1 MHYQF
6 DFSVVWT
13 NWRFLLSGLVIT
25 LEVTSLA
32 LLFASLIGVVVGVG
46 RVSRH
51 SLFRLPAF
59 AVIGVLRNTP
69 TLVQLIWVYY
79 CLPIFLGFS
88 VTPVMAAVI
97 ALSLTGGAYLAEIVR
112 GGIQGIDRGQIE
124 AAHTIG
130 LSDLQTMRFVVLP
143 QALRLMVAPFVNE
156 FITLLKFSSLASVI
170 GVADLTYTAQEL
182 SSSAFRPIETFT
194 FLGIEYFVLCSVLSS
209 LARLVSG
216 RFAVP
221 A

>member
-1 MHYQF
+1 MSCATRRRW
-6 DFSVVWT
+6 FSS
-13 NWRFLLSGLVIT
+13 FGL
-25 LEVTSLA
+25 
-32 LLFASLIGVVVGVG
+32 
-46 RVSRH
+46 
-51 SLFRLPAF
+51 
-59 AVIGVLRNTP
+59 
-69 TLVQLIWVYY
+69 YY
-79 CLPIFLGFS
+79 CLPIFLGLTL
-88 VTPVMAAVI
+88 TPVMAAVI

-112 GGIQGIDRGQIE
+112 GGIQGINRGQVE
-124 AAHTIG
+124 AAQTIG

-194 FLGIEYFVLCSVLSS
+194 FLGVEYFVLCSVLSF
-209 LARLVSG
+209 LARLISG